1 VFGSHVA
8 LVLRRLRRLA
18 AHYGASPRFICCS
31 ATLANPREHMLT
43 LTGLP
48 AEMIEV
54 IQSDAAPAG
63 HRTLALWN
71 PPQLAPSS
79 LTEWNTKLP
88 PVRRWPPTPA
98 AR

>member
-1 VFGSHVA
+1 M
-8 LVLRRLRRLA
+8 
-18 AHYGASPRFICCS
+18 ASFFYLLEEEDNHT
-31 ATLANPREHMLT
+31 ATLARMLPSWGRP

-98 AR
+98 AL